1 MNDLK
6 NFWFSYSNILQNELI
21 NKNYFSF
28 LRKILGVLYK
38 YFVKFIRHKF
48 SKKIENLDKSD
59 NKFLFNSGLDN
70 LFLNFNC
77 DKGTTCFFEGKKI
90 LSHNYS
96 IYYEKYLSKLKN
108 EKLKILELGSHEG
121 KGIASFF
128 FYFPNSEIFGANIN
142 PFQMKFVSTRI
153 TELFVDV
160 KSKKIIENLAEHLP
174 NKLDIII
181 DDASHNLRD
190 ILITLP
196 VLFKSIKSGGYY
208 IIEDM
213 DQFHVF
219 KNLNPYKNELTPK
232 EILLKIKNKEP
243 FESIFLSESE
253 KEYLI
258 KNIEEVKI
266 EKGSM
271 VIENKNIS
279 DIAFIKKK

>member
-1 MNDLK
+1 MGDLK
-6 NFWFSYSNILQNELI
+6 NFWFSYSNILHNEFI
-21 NKNYFSF
+21 NKNYLSF
-28 LRKILGVLYK
+28 FRKIFGLLYK
-38 YFVKFIRHKF
+38 YFVRFIRHKY
-48 SKKIENLDKSD
+48 SKKIKNLDKLD
-59 NKFLFNSGLDN
+59 NKFLFNLELND
-70 LFLNFNC
+70 LFLYFNC
-77 DKGTTCFFEGKKI
+77 DKGTTCFFDEKKI

-108 EKLKILELGSHEG
+108 KKLKILELGSHEG

-142 PFQMKFVSTRI
+142 PFQMKFASSRI

-160 KSKKIIENLAEHLP
+160 TSKQIIENLAKYLP
-174 NKLDIII
+174 NKLDIVI

-213 DQFHVF
+213 DQFHVY

-232 EILLKIKNKEP
+232 EILLKIKNNVA
-243 FESIFLSESE
+243 FESTFLNESE
-253 KEYLI
+253 KKYLI
-258 KNIEEVKI
+258 ENIEEIKI

-271 VIENKNIS
+271 IIENRNIS